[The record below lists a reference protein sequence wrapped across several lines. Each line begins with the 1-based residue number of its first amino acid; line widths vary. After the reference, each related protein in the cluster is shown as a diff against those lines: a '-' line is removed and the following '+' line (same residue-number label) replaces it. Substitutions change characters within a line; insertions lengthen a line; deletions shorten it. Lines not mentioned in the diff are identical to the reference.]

1 MKLSECP
8 LLTGPR
14 GTDTRVCRVGTH
26 ADAVRIALVLAAALL
41 CASCAHTSRSNA
53 ITAANAPKPKNSTL
67 PPIMMRQ
74 VINAIDAG
82 DGDYQ
87 TRMLREKMAAEPEN
101 LRVRLDLADS
111 YERRGFPEVAL
122 EHYRLAAERFPNS
135 AEVQVRLARSL
146 RGQQEHESAILYLTK
161 FLASHDKSPELL
173 TMLGIL
179 QDDQSKYKDAEA
191 AYRSAIVLAPNQ
203 DYLHNNLGYNLKLQG
218 KSREAADCFRKALE
232 LNPKSETARNNLAEL
247 LKSNPE
253 AAVGALKDG
262 SDPATAHNN
271 LGAYYIQ
278 QGDWPAARK
287 ELEIALSYRRDLPQV
302 LSNLRLV
309 SEMDKQPIVLPN
321 RHGGSVWRNIAGVF
335 REAFVEPDFKDSR
348 MKESTG
354 AVDTA
359 SR

>member
-1 MKLSECP
+1 MK
-8 LLTGPR
+8 
-14 GTDTRVCRVGTH
+14 
-26 ADAVRIALVLAAALL
+26 
-41 CASCAHTSRSNA
+41 
-53 ITAANAPKPKNSTL
+53 
-67 PPIMMRQ
+67 RQ
-74 VINAIDAG
+74 VLNAIDAG
-82 DGDYQ
+82 DGDYE

-101 LRVRLDLADS
+101 LQVRLDLAGS
-111 YERRGFPEVAL
+111 YEQRGFPEVAL

-146 RGQQEHESAILYLTK
+146 RAQREQKTAILYLTR
-161 FLASHDKSPELL
+161 FLSSHEKTPGVL

-179 QDDQSKYKDAEA
+179 RDDLLKYKEAEE
-191 AYRSAIVLAPNQ
+191 AYRGAIVLAPNQ

-218 KSREAADCFRKALE
+218 KVREAAGCFRKALE

-253 AAVGALKDG
+253 EAAGALKDA

-278 QGDWPAARK
+278 QGDYAAARK

-302 LSNLRLV
+302 LGNLKLV

-321 RHGGSVWRNIAGVF
+321 RHAGSVWRNIGGVF
-335 REAFVEPDFKDSR
+335 KEAFIEPEFKDSR
-348 MKESTG
+348 TKESTG
-354 AVDTA
+354 AAETA
-359 SR
+359 SK